1 MKATHLRIGNL
12 VNKKII
18 DDLDPRKEWHE
29 AAAIDAQD
37 LVWLEE
43 NPNDVEEFQPIPLT
57 SELLL
62 NAIFLEIGV
71 YEIFERFIFIWK
83 KKLQYW
89 YVYTTGNEYLTNIE
103 YFHEYQNFILAL
115 TRKEI
120 IIKELIIKE

>member
-1 MKATHLRIGNL
+1 MKAKDLRIGNL

-18 DDLDPRKEWHE
+18 DDLDPRKEWYE

-43 NPNDVEEFQPIPLT
+43 NPNDEEEFQPIPLT

-62 NAIFLEIGV
+62 KFENAIFLELGV

-83 KKLQYW
+83 KELQHW
-89 YVYTTGNEYLTNIE
+89 YVYTTGN
-103 YFHEYQNFILAL
+103 
-115 TRKEI
+115 
-120 IIKELIIKE
+120 

>member
-18 DDLDPRKEWHE
+18 DDLDPRKEWYE

-83 KKLQYW
+83 KELQHW
-89 YVYTTGNEYLTNIE
+89 YVYTTGNEYLTDIK
-103 YFHEYQNFILAL
+103 YFHDYQNFILDL
-115 TRKEI
+115 TG
-120 IIKELIIKE
+120 KELIIKNK